1 MSAAQYLAR
10 LGVQAQ
16 GGVYTLSD
24 SFQTRHFAY
33 RGARVYLNAGI
44 PLRTKELKALL
55 RPEQNLNVEG
65 LSRGDIWTP
74 LGLFRFFVTAHPQL
88 LDDPA
93 PHPSHAYGLYIVG
106 GQDRPLAHASYS
118 TVTARRGYGQ
128 SATLI
133 TRRDGQSGIYP
144 TASFAREVQ
153 HLIDDIWNAVVT
165 APLKQNLRQQLWES
179 EYTERQQALKQALT
193 WQESW
198 ARAVKELEHELI

>member
-1 MSAAQYLAR
+1 M
-10 LGVQAQ
+10 
-16 GGVYTLSD
+16 
-24 SFQTRHFAY
+24 
-33 RGARVYLNAGI
+33 
-44 PLRTKELKALL
+44 
-55 RPEQNLNVEG
+55 
-65 LSRGDIWTP
+65 
-74 LGLFRFFVTAHPQL
+74 
-88 LDDPA
+88 
-93 PHPSHAYGLYIVG
+93 
-106 GQDRPLAHASYS
+106 
-118 TVTARRGYGQ
+118 
-128 SATLI
+128 I